1 MEIEHLILAM
11 IEHDLKICFGGLIGG
26 LKPLP
31 NRAKSFLIRPFF
43 DPPGL
48 LKVFRPYLQ
57 HGPMGFPHIAIF
69 LLRASYAPKTSI
81 FMIGM
86 LVQWVRIKFG

>member
-1 MEIEHLILAM
+1 M
-11 IEHDLKICFGGLIGG
+11 IEHESKIFLDG
-26 LKPLP
+26 LKEGLRPFP
-31 NRAKSFLIRPFF
+31 NYTKSFWIRPFF